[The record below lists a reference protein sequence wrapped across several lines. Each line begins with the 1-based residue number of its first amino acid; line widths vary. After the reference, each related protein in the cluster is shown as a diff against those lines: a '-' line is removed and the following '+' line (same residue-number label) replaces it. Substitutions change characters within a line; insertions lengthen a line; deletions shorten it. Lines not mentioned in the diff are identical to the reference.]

1 MAERIVKVVCFAL
14 VASFCGLVGGIAL
27 YFLNHDISADL
38 KAQRVRQAITQLKDL
53 GPRIEEFRRSHNRL
67 PTDSEVFCELRPC
80 GRDGLLTVRLVP
92 EVDGSFTLIHSSL
105 GVMFTPLQNMN
116 TTWHSRDGK
125 TDRDGWDQV
134 WRWHLRYLAIALV
147 DVIVILLPWLWL
159 IVLRL
164 DKRWPPRPRPRRA
177 IA

>member
-1 MAERIVKVVCFAL
+1 M
-14 VASFCGLVGGIAL
+14 
-27 YFLNHDISADL
+27 
-38 KAQRVRQAITQLKDL
+38 
-53 GPRIEEFRRSHNRL
+53 RS
-67 PTDSEVFCELRPC
+67 C

-116 TTWHSRDGK
+116 TTWRSRDGK

-134 WRWHLRYLAIALV
+134 WRWHLRYFAIALV

-164 DKRWPPRPRPRRA
+164 DKRWPPRARRA
-177 IA
+177 VA